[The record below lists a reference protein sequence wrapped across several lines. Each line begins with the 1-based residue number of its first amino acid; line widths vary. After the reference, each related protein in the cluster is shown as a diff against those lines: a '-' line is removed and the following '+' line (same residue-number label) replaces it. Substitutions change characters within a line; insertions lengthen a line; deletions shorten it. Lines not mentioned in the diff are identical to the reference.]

1 MLVAIILVETVVP
14 VNQDLPRSDI
24 DVFAN
29 QVGRVTTVHMVG
41 YNPRGVFMDRTCRC
55 IFYFIYYFIL
65 HLPHRINITER
76 KGNIYILCVLN
87 RK

>member
-1 MLVAIILVETVVP
+1 MLKETWCLSKVRSAGVMYSKGFKVSFNQLFFFFLSFFLRMLAAIILVKTVVP

-41 YNPRGVFMDRTCRC
+41 YNSRGG
-55 IFYFIYYFIL
+55 
-65 HLPHRINITER
+65 P
-76 KGNIYILCVLN
+76 
-87 RK
+87 

>member
-1 MLVAIILVETVVP
+1 MLAAIILVKTVVA

-41 YNPRGVFMDRTCRC
+41 YNSRGG
-55 IFYFIYYFIL
+55 
-65 HLPHRINITER
+65 P
-76 KGNIYILCVLN
+76 
-87 RK
+87 

>member
-1 MLVAIILVETVVP
+1 MLVAIILVKTVVP

-41 YNPRGVFMDRTCRC
+41 YNPRGG
-55 IFYFIYYFIL
+55 
-65 HLPHRINITER
+65 P
-76 KGNIYILCVLN
+76 
-87 RK
+87 